1 VGQRHLSIASVHF
14 SCERMKVLLVE
25 DESKT
30 VQFVTRGLVE
40 NGFNVD
46 SVGTGDGAIQ
56 LAGDH
61 EYDLVILDI
70 MLPGID
76 GRTVLSR
83 LRASNNHT
91 PVIFL
96 TARDQVEDRVSGL
109 ELGADDYLIKPFAF
123 SELLARIRTVLRR
136 HSGEQP
142 RQLQMADLQLDL
154 MRRRA
159 FRASQQIELT
169 AKEFTLLW
177 LFMRHSGEV
186 LSRAIIAEKV
196 WDMNFDGDTNVVDV
210 AVRRLRRKI
219 DEPFGRP
226 LIHTIRG
233 MGYVMEAR

>member
-1 VGQRHLSIASVHF
+1 
-14 SCERMKVLLVE
+14 MKVLVVE
-25 DESKT
+25 DEAKT
-30 VQFVTRGLVE
+30 AQFVSRGLWE

-46 SVGTGDGAIQ
+46 TVSGGERALELTELGG
-56 LAGDH
+56 
-61 EYDLVILDI
+61 YDLIILDI
-70 MLPGID
+70 MLPGLD

-83 LRASNNHT
+83 LRASNDHT

-96 TARDQVEDRVSGL
+96 TAQDRIEDRVSGL
-109 ELGADDYLIKPFAF
+109 ELGADDYLVKPFAF

-136 HSGEQP
+136 QSGEQP
-142 RQLQMADLQLDL
+142 RQLQVADLLLDP

-159 FRASQQIELT
+159 FRAGRQIDLT

-219 DEPFGRP
+219 DEPFDRP